1 MGRLTNEQIEFIK
14 DNVGTLTNQEIADKL
29 GCNRHTVSSWR
40 KKLGISFSDLHDFSG
55 YTQYIIDNYNTKTS
69 KKLAEEIGCS
79 KQYVLKVWAE
89 NGLKGK
95 AHRVYYSNFSYFNQ
109 IDSPTKAYIIGL
121 ICSDG
126 CIYTRKNHEG
136 LWQITLHRQD
146 GQILEDIKQEIESE
160 NPVRY
165 KENTATLTVVSQE
178 MYDDLMKIGITP
190 RKTYTMDLSKV
201 IQNIPMQYQKDFIHG
216 YFDGDGSITVR
227 RIPSKSKVQFALPEY
242 FKEPFQSMLSN
253 LGIESNWNRDNR
265 TYKYTIPFGS
275 LTINGASNKYCL
287 LKLMLLENTI
297 SIQRKTQLCQ
307 QLCEQIQS
315 NKTNR
320 SENVTAVKKWGE
332 LLESLRR

>member
-14 DNVGTLTNQEIADKL
+14 NNVGTLTNQEIANELNCSKS
-29 GCNRHTVSSWR
+29 TVSNWR
-40 KKLGISFSDLHDFSG
+40 KKLGISFSELHDFSK

-69 KKLAEEIGCS
+69 KKIAEEIGCS
-79 KQYVLKVWAE
+79 KEYVKKVWRE

-95 AHRVYYSNFSYFNQ
+95 TNRKYYSNFSYFNQ
-109 IDSPTKAYIIGL
+109 INSPTKAYILGL

-136 LWQITLHRQD
+136 LWQIALQRQD
-146 GQILEDIKQEIESE
+146 AQVLEDIKQEIKSD
-160 NPVRY
+160 NTVKY
-165 KENTATLTVVSQE
+165 NGNTATLTIISQE
-178 MYDDLMKIGITP
+178 MYDDLIRIGITP

-201 IQNIPMQYQKDFIHG
+201 IQNIPAQYQKDFVHG

-227 RIPSKSKVQFALPEY
+227 NIPSKSKVQFAMPEY
-242 FKEPFQSMLSN
+242 FIGPFQKMLLSF
-253 LGIESNWNRDNR
+253 GIKSNWNKDER
-265 TYKYTIPFGS
+265 TYKYTIPFGN
-275 LTINGASNKYCL
+275 LVINGASNKYCL
-287 LKLMLLENTI
+287 LQLMLLENTI

-320 SENVTAVKKWGE
+320 SENIIAVEKWEE
-332 LLESLRR
+332 LLENLRR

>member
-14 DNVGTLTNQEIADKL
+14 NNVGTLTNQEIANELNCSKS
-29 GCNRHTVSSWR
+29 TVSNWR
-40 KKLGISFSDLHDFSG
+40 KKLGISFSELHDFSK

-69 KKLAEEIGCS
+69 KKIAEEIGCS
-79 KQYVLKVWAE
+79 KEYVKKVWRE

-95 AHRVYYSNFSYFNQ
+95 ANRKYYSNFSYFNQ
-109 IDSPTKAYIIGL
+109 INSPTKAYILGL

-136 LWQITLHRQD
+136 LWQIALQRQD
-146 GQILEDIKQEIESE
+146 AQVLEDIKQEIKSD
-160 NPVRY
+160 NTVKY
-165 KENTATLTVVSQE
+165 NDNTATLTIVSQE
-178 MYDDLMKIGITP
+178 MYDDLIRIGITP

-201 IQNIPMQYQKDFIHG
+201 IQNIPVQYQKDFIHG

-227 RIPSKSKVQFALPEY
+227 NIPSKSKVQFAMPEY
-242 FKEPFQSMLSN
+242 FIGPFQKMLLS
-253 LGIESNWNRDNR
+253 LGIKSNCNRDER

-275 LTINGASNKYCL
+275 LVINGASNKYCL
-287 LKLMLLENTI
+287 LQLMLLEDTI

-320 SENVTAVKKWGE
+320 SENIIAVEKWEE
-332 LLESLRR
+332 LLENLRR